1 MERERERGRNGIKE
15 LVPAYVSSDRWMTKM
30 EWCFNKSNMSINKRR
45 KYKKDRKKIENTG
58 RPRGWGDQD
67 KETQLCKHTTSV
79 LLRIFLVEYL
89 RSCYASVCLF
99 ISSTSC
105 EIYATRSTICL
116 NISDPNSRNKSGF
129 RCHQAGSS
137 KKTQSDKKTNYRDIK
152 CVYSGGKFNRLATE
166 WEKESALATKEMLAC
181 SNERAKEKGKSSCYQ
196 ATTK

>member
-1 MERERERGRNGIKE
+1 
-15 LVPAYVSSDRWMTKM
+15 
-30 EWCFNKSNMSINKRR
+30 MSINKRR

-89 RSCYASVCLF
+89 RSCYASVCLLF

-137 KKTQSDKKTNYRDIK
+137 KKTQSDKKQTTATSNVCTVAANLIVLLLNERK
-152 CVYSGGKFNRLATE
+152 RARWRPKRCLLARM
-166 WEKESALATKEMLAC
+166 SAQKKKVKAAATKQQQQQQQTVNVTGVQRKRRC
-181 SNERAKEKGKSSCYQ
+181 RRRDVV
-196 ATTK
+196 